1 MSIPPNECARCGTAL
16 SNDLRF
22 CTKCGE
28 PIPAEA
34 PAPTALSTPPAVLA
48 PARVYVHS
56 GSDRGTSFALTAHRT
71 IVGRG
76 TGSGVQLS
84 DPLVS
89 SSHCAITAGD
99 ELASIEDL
107 GSANGTIVDGATI
120 PSGTVRAVPF
130 GAMLQLGDTIAEI
143 VGPGMN
149 PRTAAPTVMRGST
162 ASTGVRS
169 SKRAKTLIGVVAVI
183 AIGALAVGIW
193 SATRGS
199 TTPLASNPV
208 NPNDPAWVMK
218 TQGHAVLQVFACEG
232 TSEAKCDDTIQGGT
246 GSVLDLG
253 DGLILTNFHV
263 IADDKSEQPLDD
275 LWVGVSVAGEDYV
288 RAKVV
293 GFSACDDLALL
304 QIDGDAQSLDLAQ
317 VTLGDGSGLEV
328 GNQVVVLGYPGTV
341 ATDQSGD
348 QQLQLTAGN
357 ISALGV
363 VVENY
368 LNLVQMSAPIN
379 HGNSG
384 GPVFDLNGKQVGVAT
399 LGDSNDT
406 QGIFYAISIDQV
418 NKVLPDIRGGTKQAG
433 LSSCPK

>member
-1 MSIPPNECARCGTAL
+1 MTCSSCGHANATGT
-16 SNDLRF
+16 RF
-22 CTKCGE
+22 CTACGTTLA
-28 PIPAEA
+28 I
-34 PAPTALSTPPAVLA
+34 TPPAR
-48 PARVYVHS
+48 PRVYVHS
-56 GSDRGTSFALTAHRT
+56 GPDRGRSF
-71 IVGRG
+71 
-76 TGSGVQLS
+76 
-84 DPLVS
+84 PLVS
-89 SSHCAITAGD
+89 TRMVIGRGSDADIQLTDPLISSRHLAIEVA
-99 ELASIEDL
+99 ASHVTVTDL
-107 GSANGTIVDGATI
+107 GSANGTKLAGQTIKSNAPHAAT
-120 PSGTVRAVPF
+120 F
-130 GAMLQLGDTIAEI
+130 GRMLELGDTIIEI
-143 VGPGMN
+143 VAPDGQPHA
-149 PRTAAPTVMRGST
+149 AAPTITRSSRGS
-162 ASTGVRS
+162 ARF
-169 SKRAKTLIGVVAVI
+169 RRRTLITVGAIATVAVI
-183 AIGALAVGIW
+183 ALVVGVAAL
-193 SATRGS
+193 TRDS
-199 TTPLASNPV
+199 
-208 NPNDPAWVMK
+208 DPAPPDASVVVTTASRDPSWVMR
-218 TQGHAVLQVFACEG
+218 TQGHGVLQVFACQG
-232 TSEAKCDDTIQGGT
+232 TSEAKCDDTLQGGT

-263 IADDKSEQPLDD
+263 IADDKSEQPLND
-275 LWVGVSVAGEDYV
+275 LWVGVAVAGEDYV
-288 RAKVV
+288 NAKVV

-399 LGDSNDT
+399 LSDGNDT

-418 NKVLPDIRGGTKQAG
+418 NKVLPDIRGGAKQAG